1 MKKIGDIMAEMGFR
15 KDAPDSV
22 KEAFIKHLIK
32 SATGVDVETP
42 TEKREKLFRAPRPKA
57 AIFQNETPRSAEPEQ
72 LSFAFIE
79 DVQPKKAKV
88 S

>member
-1 MKKIGDIMAEMGFR
+1 MKKIGQVMQELGFR

-32 SATGVDVETP
+32 ASVGVNVSTP
-42 TEKREKLFRAPRPKA
+42 SEIIEVKKNPQSVIALP
-57 AIFQNETPRSAEPEQ
+57 IPEQ
-72 LSFAFIE
+72 LSFEFLE
-79 DVQPKKAKV
+79 HSSSPKDKKKAV

>member
-1 MKKIGDIMAEMGFR
+1 MKKISELMQEIGFN

-32 SATGVDVETP
+32 SSTDVNVTTP
-42 TEKREKLFRAPRPKA
+42 SEAREIRENPDKIVALK
-57 AIFQNETPRSAEPEQ
+57 NTPQQ
-72 LSFAFIE
+72 LSFDFLGE
-79 DVQPKKAKV
+79 QLRPKPSKKAV

>member
-32 SATGVDVETP
+32 SSTGVEVETP
-42 TEKREKLFRAPRPKA
+42 SEKAEKLV
-57 AIFQNETPRSAEPEQ
+57 AEKPVQ
-72 LSFAFIE
+72 LAFNL
-79 DVQPKKAKV
+79 DGTSPSSKKAV
-88 S
+88 